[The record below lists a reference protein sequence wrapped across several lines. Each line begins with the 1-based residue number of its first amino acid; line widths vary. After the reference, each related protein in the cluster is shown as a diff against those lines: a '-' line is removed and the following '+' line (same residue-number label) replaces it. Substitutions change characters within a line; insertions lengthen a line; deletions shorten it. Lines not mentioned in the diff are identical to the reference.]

1 MKLGPVEPHLRRS
14 TKYINYV
21 IYPMSSSEISIYFT
35 ENKQNLL
42 YKKNADI
49 DCTSNF
55 FQFFW
60 VFKSCFNEHG
70 YNFDDILK

>member
-1 MKLGPVEPHLRRS
+1 
-14 TKYINYV
+14 
-21 IYPMSSSEISIYFT
+21 MSSSEISIYFT

-55 FQFFW
+55 FQFF
-60 VFKSCFNEHG
+60 
-70 YNFDDILK
+70 